1 MPPTP
6 HVLAAR
12 ELHAHTW
19 GYIHTTL
26 VPMSPSPTVALSAH
40 CDILKVCVAGLR
52 SDGTLVLCSKRP
64 WSCTSTQT
72 HTHTCSTHARHGT
85 GSGRQPCTRTWRRRT
100 APAACPRP
108 ETASPCGAARY
119 EYGGDSPPQPSTLKS
134 PPSPPPPPPPPPR
147 ATRVHQ
153 AITILWSVKDTAT
166 ATPRGKRVFT
176 TGKKVF

>member
-1 MPPTP
+1 MPMCTFHLSTFPGAMP
-6 HVLAAR
+6 SAMWMRWCGLCEASS
-12 ELHAHTW
+12 LGCQSW

-85 GSGRQPCTRTWRRRT
+85 GSGRQPLHSHLAPPHSARGLPATGDGFSLRRR
-100 APAACPRP
+100 ALRIW
-108 ETASPCGAARY
+108 R
-119 EYGGDSPPQPSTLKS
+119 
-134 PPSPPPPPPPPPR
+134 
-147 ATRVHQ
+147 
-153 AITILWSVKDTAT
+153 
-166 ATPRGKRVFT
+166 
-176 TGKKVF
+176 